1 MYTNKKASAKAT
13 NSAKSAPSIIS
24 DIRIFPINNKKSNC
38 CAMVSI
44 TLANVFCISGIKI
57 MDGSKGLF
65 VAMPSAK
72 NKKDEWHDICYPIT
86 KEFRKVMSDSILN
99 ALMLCRKMKM
109 TMMKVRMTDKLP
121 NELPPYIDDDLPF

>member
-1 MYTNKKASAKAT
+1 MYTNKKASTKKASTKKASAKA
-13 NSAKSAPSIIS
+13 IIS
-24 DIRIFPINNKKSNC
+24 ARPDSSVITNIRIFPINNKKSNC
-38 CAMVSI
+38 CAMVSV
-44 TLANVFCISGIKI
+44 TLADVFCITGIKI

-99 ALMLCRKMKM
+99 AFDGLQE
-109 TMMKVRMTDKLP
+109 D
-121 NELPPYIDDDLPF
+121 EDEDEDEESEDD

>member
-1 MYTNKKASAKAT
+1 MYTNKKASTKKESAKAT
-13 NSAKSAPSIIS
+13 NSAKKSASSIIT
-24 DIRIFPINNKKSNC
+24 DIRVYPFEGDKKSNLL
-38 CAMVSI
+38 AMVSV
-44 TLANVFCISGIKI
+44 TFGGVFVVTGFKI

-99 ALMLCRKMKM
+99 AFDALQE
-109 TMMKVRMTDKLP
+109 D
-121 NELPPYIDDDLPF
+121 EDEDDESEDD

>member
-1 MYTNKKASAKAT
+1 MYTNKKTSAKAT
-13 NSAKSAPSIIS
+13 NSAKSASPIIT
-24 DIRIFPINNKKSNC
+24 DIRIFPINNKKSSC
-38 CAMVSI
+38 CAMVSV

-86 KEFRKVMSDSILN
+86 KKFHKVLSDSILN
-99 ALMLCRKMKM
+99 AFDALQE
-109 TMMKVRMTDKLP
+109 D
-121 NELPPYIDDDLPF
+121 EDEDDESEDD

>member
-13 NSAKSAPSIIS
+13 NYTKSASSVITN
-24 DIRIFPINNKKSNC
+24 IRVFPINNKKSNC
-38 CAMVSI
+38 CAMASI
-44 TLANVFCISGIKI
+44 TLANVFCITGIKI

-65 VAMPSAK
+65 VAMPSEK

-99 ALMLCRKMKM
+99 AFDALQE
-109 TMMKVRMTDKLP
+109 D
-121 NELPPYIDDDLPF
+121 EDEDDDDESEDD

>member
-13 NSAKSAPSIIS
+13 NSAKSASSIIS

-44 TLANVFCISGIKI
+44 TLANVFCITGIKI

-86 KEFRKVMSDSILN
+86 KEFRKVLSDSILN
-99 ALMLCRKMKM
+99 AFYALGDEEENK
-109 TMMKVRMTDKLP
+109 
-121 NELPPYIDDDLPF
+121 DDESDGGYQVFNP

>member
-1 MYTNKKASAKAT
+1 MYTNKKASAK
-13 NSAKSAPSIIS
+13 SASSVIT
-24 DIRIFPINNKKSNC
+24 DIRISPIHKKSNC
-38 CAMVSI
+38 CAMVSV
-44 TLANVFCISGIKI
+44 TLANVFCITGIKI

-99 ALMLCRKMKM
+99 AFDSLQE
-109 TMMKVRMTDKLP
+109 D
-121 NELPPYIDDDLPF
+121 EDDDDESEDGLPF

>member
-1 MYTNKKASAKAT
+1 MHTNKKASAKAT
-13 NSAKSAPSIIS
+13 NSAKSASSVIT

-44 TLANVFCISGIKI
+44 TLANVFCITGVKI
-57 MDGSKGLF
+57 MDGSNGLF

-99 ALMLCRKMKM
+99 AFDSLQ
-109 TMMKVRMTDKLP
+109 
-121 NELPPYIDDDLPF
+121 EDDDEDDESEDD

>member
-1 MYTNKKASAKAT
+1 MYTNKKASTKKA
-13 NSAKSAPSIIS
+13 SAKSASSVIT

-38 CAMVSI
+38 CAMVSV
-44 TLANVFCISGIKI
+44 TLANVFCITGIKI

-86 KEFRKVMSDSILN
+86 KEFCKVMSDSILN
-99 ALMLCRKMKM
+99 AFDALQE
-109 TMMKVRMTDKLP
+109 D
-121 NELPPYIDDDLPF
+121 EDEDEDDESEDD